1 MGKVSEFGRRAGA
14 MHGALDRLRAMIVLG
29 ELSPGE
35 QIRQQDMADALGVSR
50 VPLREA
56 MNILADQGLLVHHR
70 NSGYFVARR
79 PAGSVAQI
87 RRMLYLL
94 ENELIATI
102 DWPEAEPLEQLRTL
116 NQEVEVAVRGNDL
129 QRVSD
134 SNRNFHLALYRLSPH
149 SLVHQ
154 EVERLWARLDPVFS
168 AKMTR
173 PEYIQRMVEEH
184 ALIIQALA
192 GRDRAAL
199 RRVIDQH
206 RYGQGPV
213 PALTPPEASGD

>member
-1 MGKVSEFGRRAGA
+1 MGNIADLGRRAGA
-14 MHGALDRLRAMIVLG
+14 MHSALDKLRAMIVLG

-56 MNILADQGLLVHHR
+56 MNLLADQGLLVHHR
-70 NSGYFVARR
+70 HSGYFVARR
-79 PAGSVAQI
+79 PAGGVTQI

-94 ENELIATI
+94 ENELIATLG
-102 DWPEAEPLEQLRTL
+102 WPEGEQLEHLRKL
-116 NQEVEVAVRGNDL
+116 NSEVAAAVSGGDL
-129 QRVSD
+129 QRVSE
-134 SNRNFHLALYRLSPH
+134 SNRAFHLTLYRLSPH
-149 SLVHQ
+149 TLVHQ

-173 PEYIQRMVEEH
+173 PEYTQRMVEEH
-184 ALIIQALA
+184 LMIIQALDQ
-192 GRDRAAL
+192 RDRAEL

-213 PALTPPEASGD
+213 PTLLPPDAPGD